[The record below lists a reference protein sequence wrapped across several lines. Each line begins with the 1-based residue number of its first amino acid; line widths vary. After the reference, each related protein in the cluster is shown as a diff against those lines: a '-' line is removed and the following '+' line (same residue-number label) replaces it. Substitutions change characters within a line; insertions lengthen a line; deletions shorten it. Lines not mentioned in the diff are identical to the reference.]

1 MRSTAPRFAGWSAK
15 PAFSAPRGAPVTLGL
30 VNRTAYPQTM
40 RLGGHVARLLHALD
54 DGWEPY
60 WRDIFLVPPGKTVH
74 AAFIADNPGKWPIE
88 SASPERRNAGLAAWF
103 QVG

>member
-1 MRSTAPRFAGWSAK
+1 
-15 PAFSAPRGAPVTLGL
+15 
-30 VNRTAYPQTM
+30 M

-60 WRDIFLVPPGKTVH
+60 WRDIFIVPPGKTVRL
-74 AAFIADNPGKWPIE
+74 AFVADNPGKWPI
-88 SASPERRNAGLAAWF
+88 AAATPAARAAGLSGWF

>member
-1 MRSTAPRFAGWSAK
+1 
-15 PAFSAPRGAPVTLGL
+15 
-30 VNRTAYPQTM
+30 M

-60 WRDIFLVPPGKTVH
+60 WRDIILIPPGRTVH
-74 AAFIADNPGKWPIE
+74 AAFVADNLGKWPIE